1 MLVNQFLEHSADRFP
16 DKTALICAGAR
27 PTYREVRQR
36 SRSLARALVRAGVQ
50 PGDRVVI
57 CLENSIET
65 VISIFGALEA
75 GAVFVVVN
83 PQSRVERL
91 AHVVENSGASTF
103 IGRPRHLA
111 ALSSRPTCLTGVRT
125 IVVVGRGDA
134 TTAPAGI
141 EVLAFDEAITG
152 RDGSIELPEL
162 PPRVPTDLAAL
173 VYTSGS
179 TGAAKGVML
188 THRNLVAAADA
199 ICEYLQLTPDD
210 VILNALPLSFT
221 YGLGQ
226 ITTAFRTGAAVV
238 LEASFVYPQ
247 TIIETLAR
255 ERVTGFPLVPTMATL
270 LLQQS
275 LHSEHFASLRYITNA
290 AAALSAAKARQLQAA
305 FPNAA
310 IFSMYGQ
317 TECQRVSYLPPA
329 WLAARP
335 ESVGVAIPGTR
346 VHVVDDAARP
356 VAAGTIGELVVEG
369 PHVMA
374 GYWND
379 SDATR
384 RALRPGPGGE
394 RMLYT
399 GDLFRMD
406 DDGCLYFVDR
416 RDDII
421 KTRGE
426 KVAPRSVEEV
436 IAAMPGVAEVAVF
449 GVPDE
454 LFGEAIAAVIT
465 PHDGAQVTRARVRQH
480 CRRHLEDFMIPTVVE
495 IRDALPTTLSGKV
508 NRRELRALALQP
520 QAAVLSEPVQLRV
533 EGPVLSEP
541 TFQPRVEG

>member
-1 MLVNQFLEHSADRFP
+1 VLVNQFLEQAADRFP
-16 DKTALICAGAR
+16 DKAALICAGAR
-27 PTYREVRQR
+27 PTYREIRDR
-36 SRSLARALVRAGVQ
+36 SRSFAQTLVRAGVQ

-65 VISIFGALEA
+65 VVSIFGVLAA
-75 GAVFVVVN
+75 GAVFIVVN

-91 AHVVENSGASTF
+91 AHVVEHSGASAF
-103 IGRPRHLA
+103 VGRPRQVA
-111 ALSSRPTCLTGVRT
+111 ALAGRPAWPRSVRT
-125 IVVVGRGDA
+125 IVVVGNDM
-134 TTAPAGI
+134 TTAPSGI
-141 EVLAFDEAITG
+141 DVVPFVKS
-152 RDGSIELPEL
+152 RNGSRGDRPIALPR
-162 PPRVPTDLAAL
+162 RVATDLAAL

-179 TGAAKGVML
+179 TGIAKGVML
-188 THRNLVAAADA
+188 THRNLVAAADS
-199 ICEYLQLTPDD
+199 ICTYLQLTPDD

-226 ITTAFRTGAAVV
+226 ITTAFRTGATVV

-247 TIIETLAR
+247 AIIDTLVR

-270 LLQQS
+270 LLQQR
-275 LHSEHFASLRYITNA
+275 LNSEHFTSLRYITNA
-290 AAALSAAKARQLQAA
+290 AAALPATNVRRLQAA

-335 ESVGVAIPGTR
+335 DSVGVAIPGTR
-346 VHVVDDAARP
+346 VHVVDDAGRP
-356 VAAGTIGELVVEG
+356 VAPGTIGELVVEG

-379 SDATR
+379 PDATR
-384 RALRPGPGGE
+384 QALRPGPGGE
-394 RMLYT
+394 PMLYT
-399 GDLFRMD
+399 GDLFRTD

-426 KVAPRSVEEV
+426 KVAPRTVEEA

-454 LFGEAIAAVIT
+454 LLGEAVAAVIT
-465 PHDGAQVTRARVRQH
+465 PHEGAPLTRERVRQY
-480 CRRHLEDFMIPTVVE
+480 CRRHLEDFMIPTIVD

-508 NRRELRALALQP
+508 NRRELRELALQAQGP
-520 QAAVLSEPVQLRV
+520 LLSEPAQLRV
-533 EGPVLSEP
+533 EGPVLSAP
-541 TFQPRVEG
+541 PAVPLRVEG